1 MRSPFRVRDRFN
13 INNYS
18 NLGQRVITGIIGAGI
33 IVAGSIISPWLYFL
47 IFGLILAFSQMEF
60 YKLSGLDGML
70 PLKSFGTFLGLSIYT
85 LSFFIGME
93 HLNEKYYF
101 LIFPLASLVFF
112 IKLYKK
118 SDKKPFTGIAYT
130 FLGLFYVAV
139 PFSLLNVA
147 AFSIDGS
154 FHYEVIVGS
163 LFILW
168 ASDSGA
174 YFAGTKFGKTK
185 LFERVS
191 PKKSWEGFLGGAAS
205 AFLIAYFLGK
215 NFKSIEEWQWLGIAT
230 IIIIVGTYGDLIES
244 LFKRSIEIKDSGK
257 SLPGHGG
264 FMDRFDGLLLSAPFI
279 AAFLKIF

>member
-1 MRSPFRVRDRFN
+1 MRSPFRIRDRFN
-13 INNYS
+13 INSYS
-18 NLGQRVITGIIGAGI
+18 NLAQRVITAIIGAAI
-33 IVAGSIISPWLYFL
+33 IIGGSIYSPWLYFL
-47 IFGLILAFSQMEF
+47 IFGLIQAFSQMEF

-70 PLKSFGTFLGLSIYT
+70 PLKSYGTFLGIIIFT
-85 LSFFIGME
+85 ISFVTGMGLLDDE
-93 HLNEKYYF
+93 FYF

-112 IKLYKK
+112 IKLYRK
-118 SDKKPFTGIAYT
+118 SDKKPFTGIAFT
-130 FLGLFYVAV
+130 FLGIFYVAV
-139 PFSLLNVA
+139 PFALLNVA
-147 AFSIDGS
+147 AFSVDGT

-205 AFLIAYFLGK
+205 ALIVAYVLSKYFNSLP
-215 NFKSIEEWQWLGIAT
+215 EWQWLCIAA
-230 IIIIVGTYGDLIES
+230 IIIIAGTYGDLIES

-257 SLPGHGG
+257 TLPGHGG

>member
-60 YKLSGLDGML
+60 YKLSGLDGMV
-70 PLKSFGTFLGLSIYT
+70 PLKSFGTFLGLSIFT

-112 IKLYKK
+112 IKLYRK

-147 AFSIDGS
+147 AFSVDGS
-154 FHYEVIVGS
+154 FHYEVIIGS

-215 NFKSIEEWQWLGIAT
+215 NFKSIEEWQWLVIAT
-230 IIIIVGTYGDLIES
+230 IIIIAGTYGDLIES